1 MTKRKQ
7 KNESAWGKRILWGAG
22 ILLVGSV
29 FWSIIYETL
38 LPLWRA
44 GQTGELVANLIGI
57 PIILLGTA
65 VIVYGG
71 FRSVK
76 GVLSMMNDPQV
87 VANVVII
94 KEGKSDNLRTARWQ
108 NIRLWW
114 QSLWPGLLIM
124 LGGFGLIAIGG
135 FLIN

>member
-1 MTKRKQ
+1 MAKRKNQ
-7 KNESAWGKRILWGAG
+7 TKTDWGKLALWGVG
-22 ILLVGSV
+22 LLFVGSI

-38 LPLWRA
+38 LPLWQTGR
-44 GQTGELVANLIGI
+44 TGELLANLVGI

-71 FRSVK
+71 YHSVK
-76 GVLSMMNDPQV
+76 GVLKMMADPTV
-87 VANVVII
+87 AANVATLKHGRGDDV
-94 KEGKSDNLRTARWQ
+94 GTARRQ
-108 NIRLWW
+108 NLRLWW
-114 QSLWPGLLIM
+114 QSLWRGLLIM

>member
-1 MTKRKQ
+1 MAKRKKQ
-7 KNESAWGKRILWGAG
+7 NGSIVLWGLG
-22 ILLVGSV
+22 LLLIGSV

-38 LPLWRA
+38 LPLWQA
-44 GQTGELVANLIGI
+44 GKTGELIANLVGI

-71 FRSVK
+71 IRSIK
-76 GVLSMMNDPQV
+76 GVLNMMADPQV
-87 VANVVII
+87 IANVATIR
-94 KEGKSDNLRTARWQ
+94 GKQDNMRAAQQQ

-114 QSLWPGLLIM
+114 QSLWRGLLIM

-135 FLIN
+135 AIIN